1 MGGPERTFT
10 FTRKELA
17 EFHDKTYW
25 SGFDFGY
32 EQAEHALRDQIRD
45 ELLDEL
51 VNPDCPMCRMRQ
63 ELVDAQQEIVAAK
76 ARFDELKGR
85 ARHAVSREGG
95 AFKYHDVIG
104 RGIPPEERR
113 S

>member
-17 EFHDKTYW
+17 KYHDESYW
-25 SGFDFGY
+25 SGFDLGV
-32 EQAEHALRDQIRD
+32 ETTERQLRDRIRD

-51 VNPDCPMCRMRQ
+51 VDPDCPMCRMRK
-63 ELVDAQQEIVAAK
+63 ELQDAQQEIAAAT
-76 ARFDELKGR
+76 ARYEELKGR

-95 AFKYHDVIG
+95 AFKYRDTIG
-104 RGIPPEERR
+104 AGVPLEEER
-113 S
+113 

>member
-17 EFHDKTYW
+17 ELHDAHYW
-25 SGFDFGY
+25 SGFDFGV
-32 EQAEHALRDQIRD
+32 EQTEKALRAEIRD

-51 VNPDCPMCRMRQ
+51 VDPDCPMCKMRQ
-63 ELVDAQQEIVAAK
+63 ELRQAQQEIAAAK
-76 ARFDELKGR
+76 ARYDELKGR

-95 AFKYHDVIG
+95 AFKYRDTIG
-104 RGIPPEERR
+104 AGTPREEQP
-113 S
+113 

>member
-17 EFHDKTYW
+17 KFQEEIFF
-25 SGFDFGY
+25 SGFDFGA
-32 EQAEHALRDQIRD
+32 EQTEKVLRAEIRD

-51 VNPDCPMCRMRQ
+51 VDPDCPMCRMRK
-63 ELVDAQQEIVAAK
+63 ELQDAQQEIAAAK
-76 ARFDELKGR
+76 ARYEELKGR

-95 AFKYHDVIG
+95 AFKYRDVIG
-104 RGIPPEERR
+104 AGIPPEEQP
-113 S
+113 